1 MRLIGTP
8 LPEGVTSMV
17 QEAEIRSDF
26 HPLFYDELGRLVVA
40 VGRIEYA
47 LKLCIK
53 DLKGEGFTAG
63 MLFAEST
70 RNFSDLCSK
79 VIELSE
85 AKYKEPDRTF
95 FRGVVEAIRE
105 LGGERNDM
113 IHALWTVTKDRV
125 ALRVRPERIKKT
137 KSVDWKKTRPIEMKE
152 LTELRRTLESSYAVL
167 EDCRQSFQT
176 RTS

>member
-1 MRLIGTP
+1 
-8 LPEGVTSMV
+8 MV
-17 QEAEIRSDF
+17 RKAEIRSDF
-26 HPLFYDELGRLVVA
+26 HPLFYDELGRLAVA

-63 MLFAEST
+63 MLFAEGI

-79 VIELSE
+79 AIELSN
-85 AKYKEPDRTF
+85 AKHEEPDISF

-113 IHALWTVTKDRV
+113 LLAMWTATDDRV
-125 ALRVRPERIKKT
+125 ALRVRPERIRKT
-137 KSVDWKKTRPIEMKE
+137 KSVDWNKTRPVEISE
-152 LTELRRTLESSYAVL
+152 LTELRRTLEASHAVL
-167 EDCRQSFQT
+167 EEARQSWRT
-176 RTS
+176 RRT

>member
-1 MRLIGTP
+1 MRLNETS
-8 LPEGVTSMV
+8 LPERVASMV
-17 QEAEIRSDF
+17 QKAEIRSDF
-26 HPLFYDELGRLVVA
+26 HPLFYDELGRLTVA

-63 MLFAEST
+63 MLFAEGI

-79 VIELSE
+79 VIELLE

-105 LGGERNDM
+105 LGDQRNDM
-113 IHALWTVTKDRV
+113 IHAMWTATKDRV
-125 ALRVRPERIKKT
+125 ALRVRPERIRKT
-137 KSVDWKKTRPIEMKE
+137 NSVNWRKTQLVEMAA
-152 LTELRRTLESSYAVL
+152 LTKLRRRLESSYAVL
-167 EDCRQSFQT
+167 EDCRQSFKT
-176 RTS
+176 RAG

>member
-1 MRLIGTP
+1 
-8 LPEGVTSMV
+8 MV
-17 QEAEIRSDF
+17 QKTEIRSDF
-26 HPLFYDELGRLVVA
+26 HPLFYDELGRLAVA
-40 VGRIEYA
+40 IGRIEYA

-63 MLFAEST
+63 MLFAEGI
-70 RNFSDLCSK
+70 RGFSDLCSK

-95 FRGVVEAIRE
+95 FRGVVETIKE

-113 IHALWTVTKDRV
+113 IHAMWTVTKDRV

-137 KSVDWKKTRPIEMKE
+137 KSVNWKKTQPVEMTD
-152 LTELRRTLESSYAVL
+152 LMELRRTLEASYAVL

-176 RTS
+176 RAG